1 MSMGS
6 LDWVLDRSCG
16 LERLGLGCSG
26 GRGRCER
33 GRRRSKPSC
42 KSSFCPVYIPHP
54 AVAYDSF
61 SDWIVSHPAVLTPAK
76 LGILVKD
83 EEDEGILSNIG
94 EYPEV
99 KLAIEKARQRGRST
113 ED

>member
-1 MSMGS
+1 M
-6 LDWVLDRSCG
+6 
-16 LERLGLGCSG
+16 
-26 GRGRCER
+26 
-33 GRRRSKPSC
+33 C
-42 KSSFCPVYIPHP
+42 KSFFGPVYIPHS
-54 AVAYDSF
+54 AMTYDPPR
-61 SDWIVSHPAVLTPAK
+61 DWIVSHPAVLTPAK

>member
-1 MSMGS
+1 M
-6 LDWVLDRSCG
+6 
-16 LERLGLGCSG
+16 
-26 GRGRCER
+26 
-33 GRRRSKPSC
+33 
-42 KSSFCPVYIPHP
+42 
-54 AVAYDSF
+54 
-61 SDWIVSHPAVLTPAK
+61 SHPAVLTPVK